1 MHSER
6 KLTLS
11 PADVRAAVELWLNSQ
26 VLKVPVT
33 VESVTQHSAKAK
45 EPHLF
50 EVTLRP
56 QAEDNEVPGCASSY
70 PVASE

>member
-11 PADVRAAVELWLNSQ
+11 PADVRAAVELWLNTQ
-26 VLKVPVT
+26 VLKIPVT
-33 VESVTQHSAKAK
+33 VEDVTQRSAKAK
-45 EPHLF
+45 EPNVF

-56 QAEDNEVPGCASSY
+56 QAEGSGETPCTLSY